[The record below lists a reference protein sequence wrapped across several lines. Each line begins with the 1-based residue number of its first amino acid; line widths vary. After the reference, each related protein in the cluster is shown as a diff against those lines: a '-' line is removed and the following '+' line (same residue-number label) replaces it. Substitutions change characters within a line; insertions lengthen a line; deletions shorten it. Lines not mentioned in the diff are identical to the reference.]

1 MRRAWAAVDMG
12 QAKGTACQGRG
23 SLSEGPACHPSSRD
37 GVRKIPCYTALRLA
51 WATGNPVLKREQSK
65 EKQTFRLSK
74 SPSQEEG
81 QHQPINRRE
90 SSSTGK
96 LRHRTSPPS
105 SSSLKQNTPPQS
117 AHTGSRFPG
126 RAGWSVVWSLEAV
139 GSDPESEQRR
149 CEAGGGCGG
158 GGILPTRR
166 GPVALGPAWLEIRR
180 PHSLKKQKAQPACLF
195 ICLKYTLWFFFLFFF
210 FNR

>member
-12 QAKGTACQGRG
+12 KAKGTACQGRG

-105 SSSLKQNTPPQS
+105 SSSLKQNTPPPNPPTQAQGFQEELGGRS
-117 AHTGSRFPG
+117 SGAWRLWALTLNLSREG
-126 RAGWSVVWSLEAV
+126 VRRVVGVE
-139 GSDPESEQRR
+139 
-149 CEAGGGCGG
+149 GG
-158 GGILPTRR
+158 
-166 GPVALGPAWLEIRR
+166 AFR
-180 PHSLKKQKAQPACLF
+180 PHGGAQSLWDLPGWKSADP
-195 ICLKYTLWFFFLFFF
+195 TH
-210 FNR
+210 

>member
-12 QAKGTACQGRG
+12 KAKGTACQGRG

-105 SSSLKQNTPPQS
+105 SSSLKQNTPPNPPTQAQGFQEELGGRSSGAWRLWALTLNLSREGVRRVVGVGGGHS
-117 AHTGSRFPG
+117 AHTEGPSRSG
-126 RAGWSVVWSLEAV
+126 TCLAGNPQTPLIKETKSS
-139 GSDPESEQRR
+139 
-149 CEAGGGCGG
+149 
-158 GGILPTRR
+158 T
-166 GPVALGPAWLEIRR
+166 
-180 PHSLKKQKAQPACLF
+180 CLSF
-195 ICLKYTLWFFFLFFF
+195 YMSKIYFMVFLSFFLFQ
-210 FNR
+210 

>member
-12 QAKGTACQGRG
+12 KAKGTACQGRG

-105 SSSLKQNTPPQS
+105 SSSLKQNTPPNPPTQAQGFQEELGGRS
-117 AHTGSRFPG
+117 SGAWRLWALTLNLSREG
-126 RAGWSVVWSLEAV
+126 VRRVVGV
-139 GSDPESEQRR
+139 
-149 CEAGGGCGG
+149 G
-158 GGILPTRR
+158 GGIPPTRR

>member
-12 QAKGTACQGRG
+12 KAKGTACQGRG

-51 WATGNPVLKREQSK
+51 WATGNPVLKREQTK

-105 SSSLKQNTPPQS
+105 SSSLKQPPPPIRP
-117 AHTGSRFPG
+117 HRLKVSRKSWVVG
-126 RAGWSVVWSLEAV
+126 RLEAV

-158 GGILPTRR
+158 GGIPPTRR

>member
-12 QAKGTACQGRG
+12 KAKGTACQGRG

-105 SSSLKQNTPPQS
+105 SSSLKQNTPPPIRP
-117 AHTGSRFPG
+117 HRLKVSRKSWVVG
-126 RAGWSVVWSLEAV
+126 RLEAV

-158 GGILPTRR
+158 GGHSAHTE
-166 GPVALGPAWLEIRR
+166 GPSRSGT
-180 PHSLKKQKAQPACLF
+180 CLAGNPQTPL
-195 ICLKYTLWFFFLFFF
+195 IKETKSSTCLSFYMSKIYFMVFLSFFLFQ
-210 FNR
+210 